1 MDGTRLHDM
10 LDAAA
15 EHAPE
20 APALSVDGATWT
32 FRELRT
38 RTDALSAHLAARCSA
53 GARVAL
59 LAHNRLEY
67 VAAYYGVP
75 RDGRILVPLNQ
86 RLHPREW
93 ADQIARS
100 GAELVLGEPALLD
113 RLAAEGDLPA
123 GRPPL
128 VGIEDPPWD
137 GPAADHATAP
147 AGQNETAWLMFTSG
161 TTGRPKGVRL
171 THRSLLAGIEVSAS
185 GRPVLPGDVFCT
197 PFPLCHVAGYQVM
210 LHHLFR
216 RHAVVLR
223 RFDPAALVAAT
234 RRHGITTLSLAPT
247 MLEDLLAHLEADPAA
262 LAAMRGSLRVISYG
276 SAPMPVPLL
285 RRAADMLGCDFNQGF
300 GMTELSGN
308 ATFLSPDDHRAA
320 ITTRPELAA
329 SAGRAGDGV
338 EIAVIGEDGT
348 RLPPGALGEVV
359 VRGAQV
365 TPGYWDDPDATAEA
379 FTAGWFRT
387 GDVGRLDADG
397 CLYLVDRLK
406 DVIITGGEN
415 VSSREVEDVLR
426 TVPGVAEVAVIGLP
440 DSRWGQTVCAV
451 IVPDGAPP
459 SEDELIAACRA
470 ALAGFKTP
478 RRIEY
483 ADALPRTGT
492 GKIRKSALRER
503 LSEPAW
509 PRRTAGRREGRPAAI
524 RDPFS
529 TERGG
534 YIDQRPEQDT

>member
-1 MDGTRLHDM
+1 MGGSRRRGPDRLHDV

-15 EHAPE
+15 REAPD
-20 APALSVDGATWT
+20 APALSVDDTTWT
-32 FRELRT
+32 FRDLRA
-38 RTDALSAHLAARCSA
+38 RTDALSAHLTERCPP

-59 LAHNRLEY
+59 LAHNRPEY

-93 ADQIARS
+93 ADQIVRS
-100 GAELVLGEPALLD
+100 GAELVIGEPALLD
-113 RLAAEGDLPA
+113 RLAAEGDLRA
-123 GRPPL
+123 GRPSL
-128 VGIEDPPWD
+128 VDLADLPWD
-137 GPAADHATAP
+137 AP
-147 AGQNETAWLMFTSG
+147 ATLPSATSAPPGEDEVAWLMFTSG

-171 THRSLLAGIEVSAS
+171 THRSLLAGIGVSAS

-223 RFDPAALVAAT
+223 RFAAPDLVAAA
-234 RRHGITTLSLAPT
+234 RRHGITSLSLAPT
-247 MLEDLLAHLEADPAA
+247 MLEDLLAHLADDPEAAAA
-262 LAAMRGSLRVISYG
+262 LRGTLRVVSYG

-285 RRAADMLGCDFNQGF
+285 RRAVDVLGCDFNQGF

-329 SAGRAGDGV
+329 SAGRPAGGV
-338 EIAVIGEDGT
+338 EIAVLGTDGQ
-348 RLPPGALGEVV
+348 RLPPDALGEIG

-365 TPGYWDDPDATAEA
+365 TSGYWDDPDGTAGA
-379 FTAGWFRT
+379 FAGGWFRT
-387 GDVGRLDADG
+387 GDAGRVDADG
-397 CLYLVDRLK
+397 YLYLVDRLK

-426 TVPGVAEVAVIGLP
+426 TVPGVAQVAVVGLP
-440 DSRWGQTVCAV
+440 DPRWGQTVCAV
-451 IVPDGAPP
+451 IVPDGDPP
-459 SEDELIAACRA
+459 REDELVAACRA
-470 ALAGFKTP
+470 RLAGFKTP

-492 GKIRKSALRER
+492 GKIRKSALRAR
-503 LSEPAW
+503 LTTP
-509 PRRTAGRREGRPAAI
+509 G
-524 RDPFS
+524 
-529 TERGG
+529 
-534 YIDQRPEQDT
+534 

>member
-1 MDGTRLHDM
+1 MRRLHDV

-15 EHAPE
+15 ADAPG
-20 APALSVDGATWT
+20 APALSVDGTTWT
-32 FRELRT
+32 FRELRG
-38 RTDALSAHLAARCSA
+38 RADALSAFLSARCPR

-59 LAHNRLEY
+59 LAHNRPEY

-100 GAELVLGEPALLD
+100 GAELVLGEPDLLD
-113 RLAAEGDLPA
+113 RLAAEGGLPPDRPSLTGITDL
-123 GRPPL
+123 
-128 VGIEDPPWD
+128 PWD
-137 GPAADHATAP
+137 GPAPESESDP
-147 AGQNETAWLMFTSG
+147 SDVAWLLFTSG

-171 THRSLLAGIEVSAS
+171 THGNLLAGLDASAH
-185 GRPVLPGDVFCT
+185 GRPVRATDVFCT

-223 RFDPAALVAAT
+223 RFTPSALVAAA
-234 RRHGITTLSLAPT
+234 RRHGVTSLSLAPT
-247 MLEDLLAHLEADPAA
+247 MLEDLLALDPAE
-262 LAAMRGSLRVISYG
+262 LDVLRGTLRVVYYG

-285 RRAADMLGCDFNQGF
+285 RRAAETLGCDFNQGF

-320 ITTRPELAA
+320 LTTRPGLAA
-329 SAGRAGDGV
+329 SAGRPAGGV
-338 EIAVIGEDGT
+338 EIAILDEEGAL
-348 RLPPGALGEVV
+348 LPPGALGEVG
-359 VRGAQV
+359 VRGPQV
-365 TPGYWDDPDATAEA
+365 TTGYWDDPAATAGA
-379 FTAGWFRT
+379 FAGGWFRT
-387 GDVGRLDADG
+387 GDAGRVDEDG
-397 CLYLVDRLK
+397 YLYLVDRLK

-426 TVPGVAEVAVIGLP
+426 TVPGVAEVAVVGLP
-440 DSRWGQTVCAV
+440 DPRWGQTVCAV
-451 IVPDGAPP
+451 VVPDGARPA
-459 SEDELIAACRA
+459 ERDLIAACRA
-470 ALAGFKTP
+470 RLAGFKTP

-492 GKIRKSALRER
+492 GKIQKSALRAR
-503 LSEPAW
+503 L
-509 PRRTAGRREGRPAAI
+509 RAGRPG
-524 RDPFS
+524 
-529 TERGG
+529 
-534 YIDQRPEQDT
+534 